1 MRCKDVEAILYETE
15 GETPAESVRQHLTA
29 CTHCRDTWRELRL
42 LGAGFRV
49 MAQDPVPEAMLGF
62 GARVVR
68 RLESAAEANQVAA
81 AFFERVGR
89 RFVLASLLLT
99 MSFLLALALPSS
111 GPLRGPS
118 VDEPYI
124 TQPEQNLS
132 TEAMVLGD
140 DNADSRNVSPANSTG
155 GSEQKQ
161 K

>member
-15 GETPAESVRQHLTA
+15 GETLAESVRQHLTA
-29 CTHCRDTWRELRL
+29 CPHCSDMRTELRL
-42 LGAGFRV
+42 LRAGFRV

-68 RLESAAEANQVAA
+68 RLESAADANQVAA
-81 AFFERVGR
+81 EFFERVGR

-99 MSFLLALALPSS
+99 MSFLLAFALPSS
-111 GPLRGPS
+111 GPLRGPGR
-118 VDEPYI
+118 DEPYM

-140 DNADSRNVSPANSTG
+140 DNSDSRNVSPANSTS
-155 GSEQKQ
+155 GSEQK
-161 K
+161 